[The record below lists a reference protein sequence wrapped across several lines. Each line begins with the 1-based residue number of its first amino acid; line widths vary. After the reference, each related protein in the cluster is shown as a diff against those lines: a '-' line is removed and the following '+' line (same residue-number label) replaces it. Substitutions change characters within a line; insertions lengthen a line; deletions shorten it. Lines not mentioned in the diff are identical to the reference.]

1 MTFEEQIMQEIKN
14 NILRTVGKEV
24 IVKVDYQQRQA
35 IPKEFIEQV
44 WASVDWSAVL
54 EQIKPEIQNRICN
67 AIIGNMETE
76 IKTDVKSILS
86 VDGVR
91 QKLRMQVYPQI
102 IAILDSDIKKKV
114 CSNPLHDGIV
124 SKPDLV

>member
-44 WASVDWSAVL
+44 WADVDWSAVL

-102 IAILDSDIKKKV
+102 IAILDSDIKK
-114 CSNPLHDGIV
+114 
-124 SKPDLV
+124 